1 MGVAEIIILAI
12 GLSMDAFAVSICKGL
27 AMNKTNVKS
36 SLIVGIWFG
45 GFQALMPAIGYL
57 IGKSFSAYIDKYDH
71 WIAFVLLA
79 IIGIN
84 MIREAFSK
92 EEEDVQGSLAFKV
105 MLTMAIATSIDAM
118 AAGVSFS
125 FSGIA
130 LPIYITVVIIG
141 LITLAFSM
149 VGVRIGSVFGD
160 KYKSKAEL
168 VGGVMLVLLGLKI
181 LLEGLGILD

>member
-1 MGVAEIIILAI
+1 MGIAEILVLAI
-12 GLSMDAFAVSICKGL
+12 GLSMDAFAVAICKGL
-27 AMNKTNVKS
+27 AMNKVNFKS
-36 SLIVGIWFG
+36 ALIVGAWFG
-45 GFQALMPAIGYL
+45 GFQALMPAIGYF
-57 IGKSFSAYIDKYDH
+57 IGRSFSSYIDKYDH
-71 WIAFVLLA
+71 WIAFILLA

-92 EEEDVQGSLAFKV
+92 DEEDVQGSLAFKV

-125 FSGIA
+125 FSGIV
-130 LPIYITVVIIG
+130 LPIYITVAIIG

-168 VGGVMLVLLGLKI
+168 AGGIMLVLLGIKM
-181 LLEGLGILD
+181 LLEGLGIM